1 MTKEK
6 AIADIFK
13 AARDN
18 YPDNILFVMPE
29 DLSKKLKS
37 FMLIRED
44 LLFISE
50 VAQQLIFLKESSPTF
65 NEVIELA
72 LWQSIIV
79 TYGKCFTASKA
90 GMSKL
95 EKSVFVNVD
104 EKYSAIHE
112 HLMEL
117 RHKYIA
123 HRDDTANEQALV
135 FIKISHTGFML
146 DGDTEDIII
155 ARKLASPR
163 VGDLR
168 SLLTLLEL
176 LIEDTSDKIQT
187 AGDKAHNRFI
197 QKYTVEQAKAFLVS

>member
-18 YPDNILFVMPE
+18 SPDNILFVMPE

-79 TYGKCFTASKA
+79 TYGKCLS
-90 GMSKL
+90 L
-95 EKSVFVNVD
+95 
-104 EKYSAIHE
+104 IH
-112 HLMEL
+112 
-117 RHKYIA
+117 I
-123 HRDDTANEQALV
+123 
-135 FIKISHTGFML
+135 
-146 DGDTEDIII
+146 
-155 ARKLASPR
+155 
-163 VGDLR
+163 
-168 SLLTLLEL
+168 
-176 LIEDTSDKIQT
+176 
-187 AGDKAHNRFI
+187 
-197 QKYTVEQAKAFLVS
+197 